1 MSGGSA
7 PGQAA
12 GPGPDP
18 SRTDRPDDSAVLTAG
33 SLQEWQLP
41 SPEGGKE
48 ARGRLLVVGGSR
60 TTPGG
65 VLLAAEAAMRSGAG
79 KLQIATVASVAVGLG
94 LAIPEGMVVGL
105 PEDAK
110 GDLAPSAAEQIVELA
125 DGCQTVLLGP
135 GIANAPAAAA
145 LLERVVPELDTTVVI
160 DALGMAYLTDR
171 LDGVRHLNGHAVLTP
186 NVTELAHTLGR
197 DPEEIQDD
205 PLPAIRELAE
215 RTGSV
220 VVSGLATSWIVAPD
234 GRVWR
239 DESGGPGLGASGSG
253 DVKAGV
259 IAGLVVRGG
268 DPAQA
273 TAWATYAHGR
283 AGERLAAQVGF
294 VGFLARELMTE
305 IPRVLSEV
313 GSR

>member
-1 MSGGSA
+1 MSASCGE
-7 PGQAA
+7 PNEQEQA
-12 GPGPDP
+12 PDP
-18 SRTDRPDDSAVLTAG
+18 TGCADGSAVLTAG
-33 SLQEWQLP
+33 SLREWQLP
-41 SPEGGKE
+41 SPEGSKE

-79 KLQIATVASVAVGLG
+79 KLQVATVASVAVGLG
-94 LAIPEGMVVGL
+94 LAIPEAMVVGL
-105 PEDAK
+105 PEDAR
-110 GDLAPSAAEQIVELA
+110 GDLDASAAEAIVQLA
-125 DGCQTVLLGP
+125 DGCRTVLLGP

-145 LLERVVPELDTTVVI
+145 LLERVVPELDTAVVI

-171 LDGVRHLNGHAVLTP
+171 LDGVRHLRGRAVLTP
-186 NVTELAHTLGR
+186 NLKELARTLGR
-197 DPEEIQDD
+197 DAGEIEDD
-205 PLPAIRELAE
+205 PLPAIRELAD
-215 RTGSV
+215 RTGAV
-220 VVSGLATSWIVAPD
+220 VVSGLATSWIVGPD

-283 AGERLAAQVGF
+283 AGERLAAQVGS

>member
-1 MSGGSA
+1 MRVPASGTDPDRTAGHDGS
-7 PGQAA
+7 
-12 GPGPDP
+12 
-18 SRTDRPDDSAVLTAG
+18 TVLTAG
-33 SLQEWQLP
+33 ALRTWQLP
-41 SPEGGKE
+41 APEGSKD

-79 KLQIATVASVAVGLG
+79 KLQIATVTSVAVGLG

-105 PEDAK
+105 PENAD
-110 GDLAPSAAEQIVELA
+110 GDLDPCAAGRIVDLA
-125 DGCQTVLLGP
+125 AGCHTVLLGP

-145 LLERVVPELDTTVVI
+145 LLERVVPQLQTTVVI
-160 DALGMAYLTDR
+160 DALGMAYLTGR

-186 NVTELAHTLGR
+186 NLGELARTLDR
-197 DPEEIQDD
+197 PEEEIRAD
-205 PLPAIRELAE
+205 PLPAIRELSE
-215 RTGSV
+215 RAGAV

-259 IAGLVVRGG
+259 IAGLAVRGG

-283 AGERLAAQVGF
+283 AGERLAAQVGS
-294 VGFLARELMTE
+294 VGYLARELMTE